1 MEGGEQEAGA
11 GGGTDKQLSSELSEQ
26 LIYACKD
33 GDLNKVKYL
42 VEMQHVDP
50 HTCRDEQ
57 YHNTPLHLASLYGH
71 LDIVRY
77 LVEDRNCD
85 VKCRNKYKTTP
96 LHFAAYK
103 SRLDVVKYLII
114 ERGCDPMC
122 RGRYGA
128 PPLHSACLD
137 GRLDVIKYLLEDV
150 KVDSS
155 CRDVNNSTPLH
166 IAVLGG
172 QLSAVKLLVED
183 YLCDPGVRDNNGETP
198 TDWSRREGHAH
209 ITFYLTSI
217 EKTVSSKY
225 EGTL

>member
-1 MEGGEQEAGA
+1 MEEGEQKAGT
-11 GGGTDKQLSSELSEQ
+11 GGDRQSSSELSEQ
-26 LIYACKD
+26 LICACED
-33 GDLNKVKYL
+33 GDFHKVKLL
-42 VEMQHVDP
+42 VEVGDVDP
-50 HTCRDEQ
+50 HSCRDEQ

-77 LVEDRNCD
+77 LVEQRNCD
-85 VKCRNKYKTTP
+85 VNCRNKYKTTP

-103 SRLDVVKYLII
+103 GRLHIVQYLII

-137 GRLDVIKYLLEDV
+137 GRLAVVKYLLEDV

-166 IAVLGG
+166 IAVHGG
-172 QLSAVKLLVED
+172 HLPAVKLLVED
-183 YLCDPGVRDNNGETP
+183 YLCDPGMRNNNGETP
-198 TDWSRREGHAH
+198 IDWSRREGYAH
-209 ITFYLTSI
+209 ITFYLSSI
-217 EKTVSSKY
+217 EKTVSS
-225 EGTL
+225 ECGGT